1 MVNNPYP
8 NPGQHPSTLKNG
20 HIDIID
26 QKRGIKFMEIKTIN
40 YLKKE
45 FVDYDDFVVSRC
57 NHLDD
62 EENYVELS
70 AYFRRLN

>member
-1 MVNNPYP
+1 
-8 NPGQHPSTLKNG
+8 
-20 HIDIID
+20 
-26 QKRGIKFMEIKTIN
+26 MEIKTIN